1 MRAKKVNTFELLARF
16 EALANRFKNTPMKEK
31 DHALKANNKSTF
43 LMQLQTF
50 CEEFIKLSK
59 EAYDNLSNEE
69 REALIVLSKDK
80 SIVITKADKGNAV
93 VIQNRS
99 DYIA

>member
-1 MRAKKVNTFELLARF
+1 
-16 EALANRFKNTPMKEK
+16 MKEK
-31 DHALKANNKSTF
+31 DHALKANLNNKSTF

-59 EAYDNLSNEE
+59 EAYDNLSYEE
-69 REALIVLSKDK
+69 REALIVISKDK

-93 VIQNRS
+93 VIKNRS
-99 DYIA
+99 NYIA